1 MDSTINVNLNRSKSM
16 SPGRTKDASS
26 TSLVNNL
33 SPRRG
38 RRKKISMKEI
48 NLSPRRRPSRR
59 TPGTNHVMD
68 DLNRLRLDGH
78 YCDVTL
84 IADGKRHL
92 AHKNILVASSPYF
105 KELFEAKGNQD
116 KSEFRLIGVRSSAL
130 SVVLGVVYTSSLN
143 ASDVSELDDLRE
155 TLRTAYTLRIEVV
168 NVVCGKFMI
177 ARLKCK
183 NCVDYF
189 LLTKEFHM
197 DDIRNEVV
205 EYIAKSFG
213 EVIDSNLHL
222 NLSCQQIIHFL
233 SRDDLSA
240 KSEISIFEAVME
252 WLRSDWQDRKDYAP
266 LIMTHIRFPLIHPND
281 IVNKVQVEEALMDI
295 PECRTLITE
304 AMSYHLLPH
313 HQHSFQTLTRATTDV
328 FVVLG
333 GEDMQGL
340 TSEQTYVCDIETN
353 VWKPFT
359 DMPIRRLDLAVATMD
374 NFLYVAGGQFSGDS
388 LGIDSI
394 GTVHQYNPRFDTWRQ
409 LCPMKK
415 RRSLFSLDGM
425 NTYLYA
431 VGGKNT
437 QGGLASVERYDS
449 GTDSWE
455 YVAPLTLHTF
465 GHSSAVVGGKLFI
478 TGGVVDGGHFS
489 NALQVYDPNHD
500 KWTFKAPMSSTRAF
514 HVMCS
519 VGKKIYVIGGNTR
532 DSKNRRVDCRAVECY
547 DTKNEQWSTL
557 ARMPIGV
564 SLAGVC
570 VYSKCVYVIGGYT
583 GKFSDRHSEVQKYD
597 IETDKWKIVC
607 NLPEC
612 VIRHRCCI
620 LSVPQSRLL

>member
-1 MDSTINVNLNRSKSM
+1 
-16 SPGRTKDASS
+16 
-26 TSLVNNL
+26 
-33 SPRRG
+33 
-38 RRKKISMKEI
+38 
-48 NLSPRRRPSRR
+48 
-59 TPGTNHVMD
+59 MD
-68 DLNRLRLDGH
+68 DKNKLRLDGH

-92 AHKNILVASSPYF
+92 AHKNVLVAKSPYF
-105 KELFEAKGNQD
+105 KELFEAKGNQY

-130 SVVLGVVYTSSLN
+130 SVVLSVVYTSSLN

-155 TLRTAYTLRIEVV
+155 TLRTAYTLGIEVV
-168 NVVCGKFMI
+168 NIELENKDIMMMGDLNCDVMSDNPHCYTKKLIELSENFN
-177 ARLKCK
+177 LKQIIEEPTRFRPS
-183 NCVDYF
+183 YSTSTA
-189 LLTKEFHM
+189 LTKVTEDWYSAIDEEFHM
-197 DDIRNEVV
+197 DDI

-281 IVNKVQVEEALMDI
+281 IVNKVQAEEALMDI

-313 HQHSFQTLTRATTDV
+313 NQHSFQTLTRATTDV

-547 DTKNEQWSTL
+547 DAKNEQWSTL

-583 GKFSDRHSEVQKYD
+583 GKFSDRHSEVQMYD

>member
-1 MDSTINVNLNRSKSM
+1 M

-26 TSLVNNL
+26 TSIVNNL
-33 SPRRG
+33 SPRRE

-59 TPGTNHVMD
+59 TPGTNHVID
-68 DLNRLRLDGH
+68 DLNKLRLDGH

-92 AHKNILVASSPYF
+92 VHKNILVASSPYF
-105 KELFEAKGNQD
+105 KELFEAKGNQY

-155 TLRTAYTLRIEVV
+155 TLRIAYTLRIEV

-177 ARLKCK
+177 ARLKCM

-189 LLTKEFHM
+189 LLTKEFYM

-205 EYIAKSFG
+205 GYIAKSFG
-213 EVIDSNLHL
+213 EVIESNLYL
-222 NLSCQQIIHFL
+222 PLSCQQIINFL
-233 SRDDLSA
+233 S
-240 KSEISIFEAVME
+240 
-252 WLRSDWQDRKDYAP
+252 
-266 LIMTHIRFPLIHPND
+266 
-281 IVNKVQVEEALMDI
+281 
-295 PECRTLITE
+295 
-304 AMSYHLLPH
+304 
-313 HQHSFQTLTRATTDV
+313 
-328 FVVLG
+328 

-374 NFLYVAGGQFSGDS
+374 NFLYVVAGGQFSGDS

-394 GTVHQYNPRFDTWRQ
+394 GTVHQYNPRFDTWSQ

-415 RRSLFSLDGM
+415 RPSLFSLDGM

-437 QGGLASVERYDS
+437 QGLSSR
-449 GTDSWE
+449 
-455 YVAPLTLHTF
+455 TF
-465 GHSSAVVGGKLFI
+465 YQSA
-478 TGGVVDGGHFS
+478 
-489 NALQVYDPNHD
+489 
-500 KWTFKAPMSSTRAF
+500 
-514 HVMCS
+514 
-519 VGKKIYVIGGNTR
+519 
-532 DSKNRRVDCRAVECY
+532 
-547 DTKNEQWSTL
+547 
-557 ARMPIGV
+557 
-564 SLAGVC
+564 
-570 VYSKCVYVIGGYT
+570 
-583 GKFSDRHSEVQKYD
+583 
-597 IETDKWKIVC
+597 
-607 NLPEC
+607 
-612 VIRHRCCI
+612 
-620 LSVPQSRLL
+620 